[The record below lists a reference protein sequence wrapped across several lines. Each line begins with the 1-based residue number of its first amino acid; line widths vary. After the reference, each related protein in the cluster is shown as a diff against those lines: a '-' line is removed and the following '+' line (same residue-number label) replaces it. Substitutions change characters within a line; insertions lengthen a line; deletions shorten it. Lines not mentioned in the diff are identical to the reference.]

1 MTKDN
6 QPSLE
11 DYMSSSEPE
20 SQDRASPTTRAEKH
34 SPAQSETTSATGR
47 SAKSRAT
54 IVDRED
60 SLEEEG
66 IVDEEESVGEYVIG
80 ERDVPQNLPPSFLL
94 SIDYDGQKAKA
105 IARLYRPE
113 TKELFFWFDD
123 TGHKPYCLTDF
134 PPQVAQQKA
143 GRHPGFS
150 QTEEV
155 ELRDLLRDKE
165 VTMTKILA
173 EDPLSIGGRQG
184 SIRELLT
191 ERVSTGDPSNP
202 YEEVS
207 HAWEA
212 NIRYRN
218 TYTYDREIVAGLMYK
233 VEDGHLVPCPPKLDK
248 ETLDEFKETL
258 DPDEGLDRIIST
270 YAPMFFTE
278 VPDVKRLALD
288 IEVYTPVK
296 NRIPDASTAPYP
308 VTAVGLS
315 DNEGFN
321 KCFVLERKGQEMG
334 EKTSGYP
341 EELELV
347 FYTDE
352 REMILEVFK
361 LVDQYPIVLTFVG
374 DAFDLNY
381 LYHRAKKIG
390 IDVQTQCPIY
400 LGREVALL
408 KRGIHV
414 DLYRFLKNPSVRIYA
429 LSGAYE
435 RNNLESIAQGILGIG
450 KLELNTEIS
459 DLPYYELAHYCWLD
473 ANITLRITTFKNNL
487 LFRLIVLLMRIS
499 RLSMEDV
506 TRQGIS
512 SWIQSLFRQEHRS
525 RKALIPKRDDIE
537 SMKPSEAHTEAM
549 IKDKSFKGAIVIEP
563 VAGVHFNATVLD
575 FASLYPTIM
584 KRHNISYETVDCP
597 HESCRNAT
605 DNRVPETD
613 HWTCKKR
620 TGMISETI
628 GFFRDTRVRWFK
640 RKSKDGS
647 LDERTR
653 DWYSV
658 VEKALKV
665 FVNACL
671 PFDEAVI
678 VRDSHGLISR
688 RAIGSLEHE
697 WSDLEILS
705 IDNNWGSSPFG
716 KPIFV
721 PIVGFRKSGSARLL
735 DICLRDGRTIRC
747 TDNHVF
753 PRLLPKHKRKHRKV
767 ISKKP
772 LSIEYVAAEDLRVN
786 DDILMAER
794 LPLTAHPPETL
805 FVPDLIPQESIHVG
819 VKRSDY
825 TKFSYR
831 RSQRND
837 NPLIS
842 LINKEFRY
850 SKASKWYRARWC
862 DLSDEARELI
872 RRNETDTLPFYIKL
886 IERSGRWREAGQWE
900 NIRIELDEDFFAFMG
915 WYLSEGH
922 VGVNRVSISQYQE
935 VNPVYFNEIGS
946 LLQRM
951 DLPFAVYSKKDHVIH
966 SKTLAAI
973 MEHLCGSY
981 SKSKSIP
988 LRLLDERRARVV
1000 LESFFKGDGNINVRG
1015 NRRYTTSSKQLAHDI
1030 LYLLGA
1036 LGRHA
1041 SVHRDE
1047 SIYRV
1052 VETKGL
1058 KYQRTGRGL
1067 IDFNGTRTVRIRS
1080 IERRAD
1086 PEQTYDLE
1094 TGNGLFVS
1102 TNGIVVHNSYG
1113 VTGAQHFEL
1122 FCMPAAES
1130 VTAYGRHA
1138 IIRTKEKAESMGVRV
1153 LYGDT
1158 DSVFLDNPTSEQQ
1171 AELVKWSQDELGIDL
1186 EVEKTYKYVA
1196 LSDRKKN
1203 YIGVYDSGYVEV
1215 KGLSGKKRNTPD
1227 FVQDAFREMLDVLS
1241 RVDNR
1246 EGFKAAKDEIRE
1258 IVNVVLDRLEGK
1270 TEPYSPEDLA
1280 FRVQMTKEI
1289 AQYGKTTPQHVRAAI
1304 QLRDAGYEVP
1314 SGTIVEY
1321 IKTKGPEGVLPVE
1334 LAEEGTYFIDKDKY
1348 IDTLRSVFGQV
1359 LDSVG
1364 IDFEEL
1370 MGFTTLDQ
1378 FF

>member
-1 MTKDN
+1 MTEDN

-11 DYMSSSEPE
+11 EYMSSSKSE
-20 SQDRASPTTRAEKH
+20 SQDKASPA
-34 SPAQSETTSATGR
+34 SQSGTSTSTQSDTSSGTKQAP
-47 SAKSRAT
+47 KSRAK
-54 IVDRED
+54 IVDAED
-60 SLEEEG
+60 RLDEEE
-66 IVDEEESVGEYVIG
+66 IVDEDESVGEYVIG
-80 ERDVPQNLPPSFLL
+80 ERDVPQNIPPSFLL
-94 SIDYDGQKAKA
+94 SVDYDGQKAKA

-134 PPQVAQQKA
+134 PPQVARQKV

-150 QTEEV
+150 HTETIQ
-155 ELRDLLRDKE
+155 LQDLLRDE
-165 VTMTKILA
+165 EITMTKVVA

-184 SIRELLT
+184 AIRELLT
-191 ERVSTGDPSNP
+191 ERRSTGDPSSP

-233 VEDGHLVPCPPKLDK
+233 IENGSLIPCPPKLDQ

-296 NRIPDASTAPYP
+296 NRIPDAATAPYP

-321 KCFVLERKGQEMG
+321 KCFVLERQGVDMG
-334 EKTSGYP
+334 EKGPDYP
-341 EELELV
+341 EELEIV
-347 FYTDE
+347 FYADE
-352 REMILEVFK
+352 RDMILEVFK
-361 LVDQYPIVLTFVG
+361 LVDQYPILLTFVG

-381 LYHRAKKIG
+381 LYHRAKKLG
-390 IDVQTQCPIY
+390 IDVHSQCPIY

-414 DLYRFLKNPSVRIYA
+414 DMYRFLKNPSVRIYA

-435 RNNLESIAQGILGIG
+435 RNNLESIAQGVLGIG
-450 KLELNTEIS
+450 KLELSTEIS

-525 RKALIPKRDDIE
+525 RDALIPKRDDIE
-537 SMKPSEAHTEAM
+537 SVKASEAQTEAM

-563 VAGVHFNATVLD
+563 VAGVHFNTTVLD

-597 HESCRNAT
+597 HESCQNAT
-605 DNRVPETD
+605 DNRVPETN
-613 HWTCKKR
+613 HWVCKKR

-640 RKSKDGS
+640 QKSKDES

-665 FVNACL
+665 FVNA
-671 PFDEAVI
+671 A
-678 VRDSHGLISR
+678 
-688 RAIGSLEHE
+688 
-697 WSDLEILS
+697 
-705 IDNNWGSSPFG
+705 
-716 KPIFV
+716 
-721 PIVGFRKSGSARLL
+721 
-735 DICLRDGRTIRC
+735 
-747 TDNHVF
+747 
-753 PRLLPKHKRKHRKV
+753 
-767 ISKKP
+767 
-772 LSIEYVAAEDLRVN
+772 
-786 DDILMAER
+786 
-794 LPLTAHPPETL
+794 
-805 FVPDLIPQESIHVG
+805 
-819 VKRSDY
+819 
-825 TKFSYR
+825 
-831 RSQRND
+831 
-837 NPLIS
+837 
-842 LINKEFRY
+842 
-850 SKASKWYRARWC
+850 
-862 DLSDEARELI
+862 
-872 RRNETDTLPFYIKL
+872 
-886 IERSGRWREAGQWE
+886 
-900 NIRIELDEDFFAFMG
+900 
-915 WYLSEGH
+915 
-922 VGVNRVSISQYQE
+922 
-935 VNPVYFNEIGS
+935 
-946 LLQRM
+946 
-951 DLPFAVYSKKDHVIH
+951 
-966 SKTLAAI
+966 
-973 MEHLCGSY
+973 
-981 SKSKSIP
+981 
-988 LRLLDERRARVV
+988 
-1000 LESFFKGDGNINVRG
+1000 
-1015 NRRYTTSSKQLAHDI
+1015 
-1030 LYLLGA
+1030 
-1036 LGRHA
+1036 
-1041 SVHRDE
+1041 
-1047 SIYRV
+1047 
-1052 VETKGL
+1052 
-1058 KYQRTGRGL
+1058 
-1067 IDFNGTRTVRIRS
+1067 
-1080 IERRAD
+1080 
-1086 PEQTYDLE
+1086 
-1094 TGNGLFVS
+1094 
-1102 TNGIVVHNSYG
+1102 YG

-1130 VTAYGRHA
+1130 VTAYGRNA
-1138 IIRTKEKAESMGVRV
+1138 ILRTKEKAESMGVRV

-1158 DSVFLDNPTSEQQ
+1158 DSVFLDHPTPEQQ
-1171 AELVKWSQDELGIDL
+1171 AELVKWSRDELGIDL

-1203 YIGVYDSGYVEV
+1203 YIGVYDSGHVEV

-1246 EGFKAAKDEIRE
+1246 EGFKTAKVEIRE
-1258 IVNVVLDRLEGK
+1258 IVNCVLDRLEGK
-1270 TEPYSPEDLA
+1270 AEPYGPEDLA

-1289 AQYGKTTPQHVRAAI
+1289 SQYGKTTPQHVRAAI
-1304 QLRDAGYEVP
+1304 ILRDAGYEVP

-1334 LAEEGTYFIDKDKY
+1334 LAEEGAYFIDKDKY
-1348 IDTLRSVFGQV
+1348 VDTLRSVFGQV